1 MNLSNPRHTIS
12 IMYMQSDGPG
22 RDSLQRATALPKSAE
37 GHAALKERRYEDAE
51 LIFRELA
58 ADIRRLF
65 GADHIEM
72 AIALQGLA
80 AALVAQG
87 KIHEAAKY
95 TEQASQVLLK
105 QTRQGGI

>member
-1 MNLSNPRHTIS
+1 
-12 IMYMQSDGPG
+12 MQDCERKITR
-22 RDSLQRATALPKSAE
+22 RDSMQMATALPKSVE
-37 GHAALKERRYEDAE
+37 GHMALKDQRFNDAE

-80 AALVAQG
+80 AALEAQG
-87 KIHEAAKY
+87 KGVEAAKY
-95 TEQASQVLLK
+95 TEQASQILLK
-105 QTRQGGI
+105 QRKS